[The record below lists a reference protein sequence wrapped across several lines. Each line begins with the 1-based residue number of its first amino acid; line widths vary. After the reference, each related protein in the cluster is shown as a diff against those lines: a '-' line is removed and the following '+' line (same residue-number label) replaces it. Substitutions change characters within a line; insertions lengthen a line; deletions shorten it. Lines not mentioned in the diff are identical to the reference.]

1 MAYIGNTIRAADD
14 YRLIDD
20 IKSGFNGS
28 QTTFALQVAGSAPVP
43 FPKSP
48 QQVLI
53 SVGGVIQ
60 RPDPTGAE
68 GFNLVGTNIVFSSA
82 PDSNA
87 NFFGIIYATAD
98 YLNAGGT
105 FPAGSTGAPSVS
117 FIGDEDS
124 GLYRKGS
131 GSIGFVSNSTEI
143 GNFDSNGITISSGN
157 LIITDSIIH
166 NGDTDTKIRFPQGNT
181 ISAET
186 NGNEVLRLDSSA
198 RILIGKTSNR
208 QTRLG
213 TNSFSPNIQLE
224 DESIGAVSFARISDN
239 NAPPRFILQKAR
251 GTIASPTTVQNDDL
265 TGQILFSGFDGSN
278 FCNSA
283 QIRSEVD
290 GTPGTNDMP
299 GNLLFMTTSDGS
311 TTTVERMRISSA
323 GRIGIGKNAPVATV
337 DVQSSDQT
345 LAHFTSTDDGANLD
359 LSDDDTTTRIR
370 SVDGFLNI
378 YADFNNNIANSAIR
392 FFVDTTE
399 RVRITSDGRV
409 GIGTTA
415 PLQELSVVGDILA
428 GSSGAHVLI
437 NDTGS
442 IEIKG
447 TTPFIDFSTD
457 SGEDFDCRIIQN
469 SDGLVFFTGGSGS
482 AAESFRATSS
492 SRVLIGDNVERAAAN
507 LNAQLQIG
515 GTTAAGSCI
524 QIRRNSA
531 DTGGANLLFA
541 KNRGAASSNTV
552 VQTGDQIGIIRF
564 CANDGTDLANQS
576 AAIEARVDGTASGND
591 TPGRLVFHTTADGSG
606 SITERMRITSAGNVG
621 IATNIPEQTLHV
633 HGDALI
639 EDTVGNHLTVRST
652 VSNGNDANIR
662 FEKARGAGTPA
673 IVQNGDDVGDIL
685 WRGYDGDSY
694 ETGASILGEVEGTP
708 ADGDMPMRLTFK
720 TRSAGAT
727 SVQGRLRI
735 SADGT
740 VSLLNNS
747 NMEFPDKLIHDGDT
761 DTCIRFPA
769 VDTVSVET
777 AGSEALRIRDN
788 QKVLIGTT
796 VGITGCLIHIA
807 GNIAQSNTD
816 TGTGATVKTFVLSR
830 AYTMSTSATN
840 ILTFDNWG
848 TSSFEITVFRRDNTN
863 PAGAQLSKVYLAF
876 HGSGTNITQASLAQD
891 DKVIRGSIH
900 NITYSITENNNT
912 ATLVATGDNTG
923 GEDQDLTFYILGR
936 GNAAGNVLVA

>member
-20 IKSGFNGS
+20 ISSGFNGNA
-28 QTTFALQVAGSAPVP
+28 TTFALNVAGSSPVP

-53 SVGGVIQ
+53 SVNGVIQ
-60 RPDPTGAE
+60 EPDPTGAS

-82 PDSNA
+82 PTNGHA
-87 NFFGIIYATAD
+87 FFGIIYATAD

-166 NGDTDTKIRFPQGNT
+166 NGDTDTKIRFPANNV

-186 NGNEVLRLDSSA
+186 NGNERLRIDSAGRVLY
-198 RILIGKTSNR
+198 GKANNR

-213 TNSFSPNIQLE
+213 GNSFSPNIQIE
-224 DESIGAVSFARISDN
+224 DESIGSASFTRFN
-239 NAPPRFILQKAR
+239 NNTSPFRFVLQKGR
-251 GTIASPTTVQNDDL
+251 GTIASPAAVQDNDL
-265 TGQILFSGFDGSN
+265 AGQILFSAHDGTN
-278 FCNSA
+278 FVNTA
-283 QIRSEVD
+283 RIDSEID

-299 GNLLFMTTSDGS
+299 GNLVFS
-311 TTTVERMRISSA
+311 TTADGALAVTERMRISSA

-378 YADFNNNIANSAIR
+378 YADLNNNVANSAIR

-415 PLQELSVVGDILA
+415 PAQELVVVGDIVA
-428 GSSGAHVLI
+428 GSGGTSVLL

-447 TTPFIDFSTD
+447 ATPFIDFSTD
-457 SGEDFDCRIIQN
+457 AGEDFDTRIIQN
-469 SDGLVFFTGGSGS
+469 ADGLAFFTGGSGS
-482 AAESFRATSS
+482 TGESFRATSS
-492 SRVLIGDNVERAAAN
+492 NRVLIGDNTERSAAN
-507 LNAQLQIG
+507 VNAKLQVG
-515 GTTAAGSCI
+515 GTTAATSSV

-531 DTGGANLLFA
+531 DTGGANLIFA
-541 KNRGAASSNTV
+541 KNRGAAASNTV
-552 VQTGDQIGIIRF
+552 LQSGDQIGIIRF
-564 CANDGTDLANQS
+564 CAADGTDLANQS
-576 AAIEARVDGTASGND
+576 AAIEARLDGTASGND
-591 TPGRLVFHTTADGSG
+591 TPGRLAFYTTADGSG

-621 IATNIPEQTLHV
+621 IATNVPEQTLHV

-639 EDTVGNHLTVRST
+639 EDTIGNVFKVRST
-652 VSNGNDANIR
+652 VNNGNDPNIY
-662 FEKARGAGTPA
+662 FEKARGGGNPA
-673 IVQNGDDVGDIL
+673 IVQTGDDVGNL
-685 WRGYDGDSY
+685 QWRAYDGDNY
-694 ETGASILGEVEGTP
+694 ETGASILAEVDGTP
-708 ADGDMPMRLTFK
+708 ADEDMPMRLTFK
-720 TRSAGAT
+720 TRSAGAAQE
-727 SVQGRLRI
+727 QGRIQI

-740 VSLLNNS
+740 VSLVNNS
-747 NMEFPDKLIHDGDT
+747 NLQIPDKIIHSGDT
-761 DTCIRFPA
+761 DTAIRFPA
-769 VDTVSVET
+769 ADIVSVET
-777 AGSEALRIRDN
+777 AGSEALRIINN

-796 VGITGCLIHIA
+796 TGIANTVTHIA
-807 GNIAQSNTD
+807 GNIAQSNPD
-816 TGTGATVKTFVLSR
+816 TGTGATTKTFVLGR
-830 AYTMSTSATN
+830 TYTMSTSSTN
-840 ILTFDNWG
+840 LLTFDNWG
-848 TSSFEITVFRRDNTN
+848 TSAFEITVFRRDNSS
-863 PAGAQLSKVYLAF
+863 PAGANVTKIYLAF
-876 HGSGTNITQASLAQD
+876 HGSGLNITQASIAQES
-891 DKVIRGSIH
+891 KVTRGSIH
-900 NITYSITENNNT
+900 GTTFGISENNNT
-912 ATLVATGDNTG
+912 ATLTVTGDDNG
-923 GEDQDLTFYILGR
+923 GEAQDFTFHITGR
-936 GNAAGNVLVA
+936 GNVSGSVVVA

>member
-20 IKSGFNGS
+20 ISSGFNGNA
-28 QTTFALQVAGSAPVP
+28 TTFALNVAGSSPVP

-53 SVGGVIQ
+53 SVNGVIQ
-60 RPDPTGAE
+60 EPDPTGAS

-82 PDSNA
+82 PTNGHA
-87 NFFGIIYATAD
+87 FFGIIYATAD

-166 NGDTDTKIRFPQGNT
+166 NGDTDTKIRFPANN
-181 ISAET
+181 IVSVET
-186 NGNEVLRLDSSA
+186 NGNEVLRLDSSG

-213 TNSFSPNIQLE
+213 TNSFSPDIQFE
-224 DESIGAVSFARISDN
+224 DESIGAVSLARISNN
-239 NAPPRFILQKAR
+239 NAPSRFILQKAR
-251 GTIASPTTVQNDDL
+251 GTIASATTVQNDDL

-278 FCNSA
+278 FCNTA

-311 TTTVERMRISSA
+311 TTTLERMRISSA

-337 DVQSSDQT
+337 DVQSSDQL

-378 YADFNNNIANSAIR
+378 YADLNNNVANSAIR

-428 GSSGAHVLI
+428 GSGGTSVLL
-437 NDTGS
+437 NDSGS

-469 SDGLVFFTGGSGS
+469 SDGLAFFTGGNGS
-482 AAESFRATSS
+482 AAEVFRATSS
-492 SRVLIGDNVERAAAN
+492 TRFLIGANTERSAASV
-507 LNAQLQIG
+507 NARLQVSG
-515 GTTAAGSCI
+515 VNAATSSVML
-524 QIRRNSA
+524 RRDSA
-531 DTGGANLLFA
+531 DSGGANLLFA
-541 KNRGAASSNTV
+541 KNRGAASGNTV
-552 VQTGDQIGIIRF
+552 VQAGDQIGIIRF
-564 CANDGTDLANQS
+564 CAADGTDIANAS
-576 AAIEARVDGTASGND
+576 AAIEARVEGTPSGND
-591 TPGRLVFHTTADGSG
+591 TPGRLIFQTTPDGSG
-606 SITERMRITSAGNVG
+606 TPSERMRITASGNIG
-621 IATNIPEQTLHV
+621 IDTQNPEDTLHV

-639 EDTVGNHLTVRST
+639 ENTIGNSLTVRCTVGN
-652 VSNGNDANIR
+652 GNDPNII
-662 FEKARGAGTPA
+662 FEKARGGGTPA
-673 IVQNGDDVGDIL
+673 IAQNGDDVGNIQ
-685 WRGYDGDSY
+685 WKAYDGDNY

-708 ADGDMPMRLTFK
+708 GDEDMPMRLTFK
-720 TRSAGAT
+720 TRSAGAA
-727 SVQGRLRI
+727 SEQGRLRI
-735 SADGT
+735 SPDGT

-769 VDTVSVET
+769 ADTVSVET
-777 AGSEALRIRDN
+777 AGSEALRINSN
-788 QKVLIGTT
+788 QDVLIGTT
-796 VGITGCLIHIA
+796 TEVVDTSVHID
-807 GNIAQSNTD
+807 GNVALRNS
-816 TGTGATVKTFVLSR
+816 GTGLGTPVKIFVLSR
-830 AYTMSTSATN
+830 TYLMSTSSTN

-848 TSSFEITVFRRDNTN
+848 TAAFDITVFRNDTVS
-863 PAGAQLSKVYLAF
+863 PAGANVTKIYLAF
-876 HGSGTNITQASLAQD
+876 HGSGQNITQASIAQD
-891 DKVIRGSIH
+891 SKVTRGSIH
-900 NITYSITENNNT
+900 NVTYGISENNNT
-912 ATLVATGDNTG
+912 ATLTATGDNTG
-923 GEDQDLTFYILGR
+923 GESQSLTFYIIGR
-936 GNAAGNVLVA
+936 GNNNGSILVA

>member
-20 IKSGFNGS
+20 ISSGFNGNA
-28 QTTFALQVAGSAPVP
+28 TTFALNVAGSSPVP

-53 SVGGVIQ
+53 SVNGVIQ
-60 RPDPTGAE
+60 EPDPTGAS

-82 PDSNA
+82 PTNGHA
-87 NFFGIIYATAD
+87 FFGIIYATAD

-166 NGDTDTKIRFPQGNT
+166 NGDTDTKIRFPAGNT

-186 NGNEVLRLDSSA
+186 SGNEVLRLDSLG

-213 TNSFSPNIQLE
+213 TNSFSPDIQFE
-224 DESIGAVSFARISDN
+224 DESIGAVSIARISNN

-251 GTIASPTTVQNDDL
+251 GTIASATTVQDDDL
-265 TGQILFSGFDGSN
+265 VGQILFSGFDGSN
-278 FCNSA
+278 FCNTA

-311 TTTVERMRISSA
+311 TTTLERMRISST
-323 GRIGIGKNAPVATV
+323 GRIGIGKNAPAATV
-337 DVQSSDQT
+337 DVQSSDQL

-359 LSDDDTTTRIR
+359 LSDNDTTTRIR

-378 YADFNNNIANSAIR
+378 YADKDNNVANSAIR
-392 FFVDTTE
+392 FFVDTNE

-409 GIGTTA
+409 GIGTTTPA
-415 PLQELSVVGDILA
+415 QELVVVGDIVA
-428 GSSGAHVLI
+428 GSGGTSVLI

-447 TTPFIDFSTD
+447 TAPFIDFSTD
-457 SGEDFDCRIIQN
+457 AGEDFDTRIIQN
-469 SDGLVFFTGGSGS
+469 SDGLAFFTGGSGS
-482 AAESFRATSS
+482 TAETFRATSS
-492 SRVLIGDNVERAAAN
+492 NRVLIGANTERAAASV
-507 LNAQLQIG
+507 NARLQVSG
-515 GTTAAGSCI
+515 VNAATSSVI
-524 QIRRNSA
+524 LRRDSA
-531 DTGGANLLFA
+531 DSGGANLLFA

-552 VQTGDQIGIIRF
+552 VQSGDQIGIIRF
-564 CANDGTDLANQS
+564 CAADGTDIANAS

-591 TPGRLVFHTTADGSG
+591 TPGRLLFQTTPDGSG
-606 SITERMRITSAGNVG
+606 TPSERMRITSAGNVG
-621 IATNIPEQTLHV
+621 IATNNPEQTLHV

-639 EDTVGNHLTVRST
+639 EDAVGNHLTIRTT
-652 VSNGNDANIR
+652 VSNGNDPNFR
-662 FEKARGAGTPA
+662 FEKARGGGTPA
-673 IVQNGDDVGDIL
+673 IVQNGDDCGDL
-685 WRGYDGDSY
+685 AWRGYDGDNY
-694 ETGASILGEVEGTP
+694 ETGADILGEVEGTP
-708 ADGDMPMRLTFK
+708 GDDDMPMRLTFK
-720 TRSAGAT
+720 TRSAGAD
-727 SVQGRLRI
+727 SAQGRLRI

-740 VSLLNNS
+740 VSLLNDS

-769 VDTVSVET
+769 ADTVSVET
-777 AGSEALRIRDN
+777 AGSEALRINNN
-788 QKVLIGTT
+788 QDVLIGTT
-796 VGITGCLIHIA
+796 TEVVDTSVHID
-807 GNIAQSNTD
+807 GNVALRNS
-816 TGTGATVKTFVLSR
+816 GTGLGTPVKIFVLSR
-830 AYTMSTSATN
+830 TYLMSTSSTN

-848 TSSFEITVFRRDNTN
+848 TAAFDITVFRNDTVS
-863 PAGAQLSKVYLAF
+863 PAGSNVTKIYLAF
-876 HGSGTNITQASLAQD
+876 HGSGQNITQASIAQD
-891 DKVIRGSIH
+891 SKVTRGSIH
-900 NITYSITENNNT
+900 NVTYGISENNNT
-912 ATLVATGDNTG
+912 ATLTVTGDDNG
-923 GEDQDLTFYILGR
+923 GESQSICFYIIGR
-936 GNAAGNVLVA
+936 GNNNGSVVVA